1 MLMAATICAAF
12 SDLAMA
18 KKDPAPLVHPDD
30 HTGQDSDPDAARTIN
45 SDTPLDVTDKR
56 GTDSDKSKPKKEPVK
71 KEVEKEPVNKTTQSW
86 LKRALKFGA
95 DNTFRVVQLSDILID
110 GDEQNFVNTQH
121 FIENLL
127 KKENPDLIVI
137 TGDTVHPLG
146 DYEYEGRWISAME
159 YIKSTNIPYVSTGG
173 SLMEK
178 MGRYD
183 ALQID
188 KNFGGEQSWSGF
200 KWNE

>member
-18 KKDPAPLVHPDD
+18 KKDPTPLIHPDD
-30 HTGQDSDPDAARTIN
+30 HSPTDSDPDAARTIN

-56 GTDSDKSKPKKEPVK
+56 GTDADKSKTKKEPVK
-71 KEVEKEPVNKTTQSW
+71 KEEKEPLHKATQPW
-86 LKRALKFGA
+86 LKRALKFGP
-95 DNTFRVVQLSDILID
+95 DNTFRVVQLSDILSD

-127 KKENPDLIVI
+127 KKEKPDLIVI

-159 YIKSTNIPYVSTGG
+159 YIKSTNIPYISTGG
-173 SLMEK
+173 SLMEN

-188 KNFGGEQSWSGF
+188 KTFGG
-200 KWNE
+200 